1 MHVRRRNR
9 PESLFDW
16 RIALAV
22 TAFGEICHMGFVL
35 LVSRPFSA
43 SLAAVKIIG
52 LPMIATN
59 SIGAALFMLVL
70 RERERVVDQVTCSRC
85 PS

>member
-1 MHVRRRNR
+1 MHLRRRNR

-52 LPMIATN
+52 LPMIVTN
-59 SIGAALFMLVL
+59 SIGPRSSFWCCASASASSI
-70 RERERVVDQVTCSRC
+70 R
-85 PS
+85 